1 MSLSHSVFTPLSP
14 NPTHLS
20 HRVTTHRAQF
30 RGSGDKSY
38 GQPFP
43 EEEGEKEGE
52 GGNGAKRR
60 KNRALCLWRR
70 WARRITDTEEGF
82 VWKGCPDMFHSG
94 MEADER
100 RNSGSGKVDCEL
112 ELS

>member
-43 EEEGEKEGE
+43 EEEGEKEG
-52 GGNGAKRR
+52 G
-60 KNRALCLWRR
+60 
-70 WARRITDTEEGF
+70 
-82 VWKGCPDMFHSG
+82 G
-94 MEADER
+94 MEQREKKKKPGPL
-100 RNSGSGKVDCEL
+100 SL
-112 ELS
+112 ETVGQTYN